1 MFFFSDLFFLFLLFV
16 RYYFLCHRFK
26 ICTQYRTQGNV
37 LFLFG
42 IMWQYLA
49 YVGTIWIESDPQNT
63 LNFPCKALTHLKS
76 FVRIKESI
84 QKTPILSP
92 YVFLYPFFDWN
103 WLKNNKKGSK
113 DKADSHRT
121 TQPKD
126 YGIMAGQIWWL
137 RRVVVFAL
145 PPFGTYSVSF
155 WFFRLS
161 ALLKWL
167 SFFSVFFF
175 WKVILR
181 GSNASH
187 LTKHHN
193 QNSGLCFSL

>member
-1 MFFFSDLFFLFLLFV
+1 MLLSEV
-16 RYYFLCHRFK
+16 A
-26 ICTQYRTQGNV
+26 
-37 LFLFG
+37 FG
-42 IMWQYLA
+42 VQMLNTIIKYLKM
-49 YVGTIWIESDPQNT
+49 YQ
-63 LNFPCKALTHLKS
+63 K
-76 FVRIKESI
+76 KE
-84 QKTPILSP
+84 Q
-92 YVFLYPFFDWN
+92 
-103 WLKNNKKGSK
+103 KGSK
-113 DKADSHRT
+113 GKAESHRN

-175 WKVILR
+175 
-181 GSNASH
+181 
-187 LTKHHN
+187 
-193 QNSGLCFSL
+193 